1 MALSISQMIAV
12 SYPEVVNEMRKPA
25 NQWAESAFMRELERQ
40 GAVERINGS
49 PTIESTIDYQRNQG
63 AEFQSTDL
71 APVSTSK
78 TEVLTAAQYE
88 PAQLSIPITWS
99 KKDEAS
105 NPTPNQKVALVKSL
119 LENGINSHDDLIEE
133 ALFVADTD
141 GFKGLPTILPSTGQG
156 TVGGINAAVETWWRN
171 YVASYLSN
179 FSDIEA
185 QMTVAY
191 NTASKGTGA
200 QLTPKFLVSDAET
213 QAGYEGQLQSLQR
226 FVDTK
231 EADAGFKV
239 LAFKTAR
246 YVFSQYATSSIY
258 FLNPK
263 SFTLKV
269 FKNAFRLLGD
279 TIELPNA
286 NGFIRK
292 IFTLLQLTTNN
303 KSRGAVLTAA

>member
-40 GAVERINGS
+40 GAIERINGS
-49 PTIESTIDYQRNQG
+49 PTIESTLDYQRNAG
-63 AEFQSTDL
+63 AEFQATDL

-78 TEVLTAAQYE
+78 TEVLTAAQFE
-88 PAQLSIPITWS
+88 PAQLSVPMTWS

-119 LENGINSHDDLIEE
+119 VENGINSHDDLIEE

-141 GFKGLPTILPSTGQG
+141 GFEGLPTLLPTTGQG
-156 TVGGINAAVETWWRN
+156 TVGGISAVTEAWWRN
-171 YVASYLSN
+171 YATTYLAN

-185 QMTVAY
+185 KLTVAY
-191 NTASKGTGA
+191 NTAAKGSGA
-200 QLTPKFLVSDAET
+200 SLTPKFLVSDADT

-226 FVDTK
+226 FVDAK

-258 FLNPK
+258 MLNPK

-286 NGFIRK
+286 NGYIRK
-292 IFTLLQLTTNN
+292 IFSLLQLTTNN
-303 KSRGAVLTAA
+303 KSRGAVISAA